1 MDVSFQTLGKT
12 RYVMVHHYAAYSMF
26 LDCGG
31 VFLPVT
37 DTPIEP
43 KDHPWPEGLNQALIP
58 GALPLRG

>member
-1 MDVSFQTLGKT
+1 
-12 RYVMVHHYAAYSMF
+12 MVHHYAAYSMF

-43 KDHPWPEGLNQALIP
+43 KDHPWPEGLNKALIQ